1 VTRCFEQGAFVRQ
14 FTMERRI
21 LLALALSFLL
31 ITFTRPLWESQRPPQ
46 PQPDEMDSSG
56 PKQLVQQ
63 APKEKQSQPQ
73 TVAQPADAPLAEE
86 RKQAAAEQ
94 WIDVETDLYRLKMS
108 NREAVVRSWV
118 LKKYKD
124 GHGKPLEF
132 VDEQKS
138 GQFGYPLSIR
148 IDKEE
153 DLTKTLRS
161 ALYTTDAPVQLSVTG
176 QATQQVTF
184 EYANSN
190 LRVSKKLTFT
200 NGSYVLGVDSV
211 VRLNAKPAGH
221 YLSWSSGFGDAS
233 VDPRLAVHRAIY
245 RTQGKIT
252 RLKDEDVGEEQELSG
267 SFDFAGL
274 EDLYFAALLLPR
286 PGEAIRRIQLS
297 QNEHDASAG
306 KKEKLLRA
314 AVFIDSQDSSGV
326 RVFVGPKDREVLK
339 KTAANL
345 VEVIDYGWFGVVCE
359 PLFLAL
365 KWIHSYVK
373 NYGVAIVVLTL
384 LINLALF
391 PLKYKSIVSAQKMQK
406 LQPQM
411 KAIQEKFKRLK
422 PTDPKRQQ
430 MNAEVMALYKEHGVN
445 PLGGCL
451 PLLLQMPFFIAFYNV
466 LSVAI
471 ELRHAPFILWIKD
484 LSAADQT
491 YILPILMTVTMVVMQ
506 KMTPTP
512 TADPV
517 QAKIMMAMPV
527 FFGFMLAF
535 TSSGLVLYWLT
546 SNVAGIL
553 QQYFMNK
560 YGPRPAAEVHVKR
573 SKKK

>member
-1 VTRCFEQGAFVRQ
+1 
-14 FTMERRI
+14 MERRI

-31 ITFTRPLWESQRPPQ
+31 ITLTRPFWEPQRPPQ
-46 PQPDEMDSSG
+46 PPPPDGKETA
-56 PKQLVQQ
+56 KELVQQ
-63 APKEKQSQPQ
+63 LPKEEPAAPQS
-73 TVAQPADAPLAEE
+73 AAPTPVVLMAGES
-86 RKQAAAEQ
+86 KQAEAER
-94 WIDVETDLYRLKMS
+94 WIEVETDLYRLKMS
-108 NREAVVRSWV
+108 NREAIVRSWV

-124 GHGKPLEF
+124 SHGKPLEF
-132 VDEQKS
+132 VDEKKA
-138 GQFGYPLSIR
+138 GLYGYPLSIR
-148 IDKEE
+148 IDREE
-153 DLTKTLRS
+153 GLTKSLRS
-161 ALYTTDAPVQLSVTG
+161 ALYATDAPMRLDVTG
-176 QATQQVTF
+176 EDSHGVTF
-184 EYANSN
+184 EYASQT
-190 LRVSKKLTFT
+190 LRVSKKVTFT
-200 NGSYVLGVDSV
+200 KGSYVVGVDSKV
-211 VRLNAKPAGH
+211 WLNSKPTSH

-252 RLKDEDVGEEQELSG
+252 RLKDADVGQEQELSG

-274 EDLYFAALLLPR
+274 EDLYFAALWLPR
-286 PGEAIRRIQLS
+286 QGEAIRRIQLS
-297 QNEHDASAG
+297 HNEHDAG
-306 KKEKLLRA
+306 GGNKEKLLRA
-314 AVFIDSQDSSGV
+314 AVLNDSQASSGV
-326 RVFVGPKDREVLK
+326 QLFVGPKDTEVLK

-359 PLFLAL
+359 PLFIAL

-373 NYGVAIVVLTL
+373 NYGVAIVALTL
-384 LINLALF
+384 LINIALF

-430 MNAEVMALYKEHGVN
+430 MNAEVMALYKEQGVN

-471 ELRHAPFILWIKD
+471 ELRHAPFMLWIKD
-484 LSAADQT
+484 LSAADHT

-517 QAKIMMAMPV
+517 QAKIMLAMPV

-560 YGPRPAAEVHVKR
+560 YGPGTTTEAPVKR

>member
-1 VTRCFEQGAFVRQ
+1 
-14 FTMERRI
+14 MERRI

-31 ITFTRPLWESQRPPQ
+31 ITLTRPLWEPQRPQQ
-46 PQPDEMDSSG
+46 PSDGKETSKVSGQQVTREQPIPAERT
-56 PKQLVQQ
+56 
-63 APKEKQSQPQ
+63 APSAVP
-73 TVAQPADAPLAEE
+73 VAGES
-86 RKQAAAEQ
+86 KQAQVEQ
-94 WIDVETDLYRLKMS
+94 SIEVETDLYRLRLS

-118 LKKYKD
+118 LKQYKD
-124 GHGKPLEF
+124 SNGRPLDF
-132 VDEQKS
+132 IDEKKS
-138 GQFGYPLSIR
+138 ALYGYPLSIR

-153 DLTKTLRS
+153 ELTK
-161 ALYTTDAPVQLSVTG
+161 ALKSVLYATDAPPQLGLRVGES
-176 QATQQVTF
+176 QHVTF
-184 EYANSN
+184 EYANQN
-190 LRVSKKLTFT
+190 LRVVKKLSFT
-200 NGSYVLGVDSV
+200 TGSYVVGVDSKV
-211 VRLNAKPAGH
+211 WLNSKPLGH
-221 YLSWSSGFGDAS
+221 YVTWSSGFGDAS

-245 RTQGKIT
+245 RAQGKIK
-252 RLKDEDVGEEQELSG
+252 RLKESDVGQEQELSE
-267 SFDFAGL
+267 SFEFAGL
-274 EDLYFAALLLPR
+274 EDLYFAALFLPSE
-286 PGEAIRRIQLS
+286 GNSIGRIQLS
-297 QNEHDASAG
+297 QNEYDGSQS

-314 AVFIDSQDSSGV
+314 GVFSDGQTNSSV
-326 RVFVGPKDREVLK
+326 RLFVGPKDREVLK
-339 KTAANL
+339 KTAGNL
-345 VEVIDYGWFGVVCE
+345 VQVIDYGWFAVVCE

-365 KWIHSYVK
+365 KAIHSYVK

-471 ELRHAPFILWIKD
+471 ELRHAPFVLWIKD
-484 LSAADQT
+484 LSAADHT
-491 YILPILMTVTMVVMQ
+491 FILPILMTVTMVVMQ

-517 QAKIMMAMPV
+517 QAKIMLAMPV

-546 SNVAGIL
+546 SNLAGIL

-560 YGPRPAAEVHVKR
+560 YGPRTAAEAPAKR
-573 SKKK
+573 SKKRQPHHI

>member
-1 VTRCFEQGAFVRQ
+1 MPVVPT
-14 FTMERRI
+14 
-21 LLALALSFLL
+21 
-31 ITFTRPLWESQRPPQ
+31 
-46 PQPDEMDSSG
+46 
-56 PKQLVQQ
+56 
-63 APKEKQSQPQ
+63 
-73 TVAQPADAPLAEE
+73 AEE
-86 RKQAAAEQ
+86 SKQASAEQ
-94 WIDVETDLYRLKMS
+94 WIEVETDLYRLKMS

-124 GHGKPLEF
+124 SHGKPLEF
-132 VDEQKS
+132 IDEKKS
-138 GQFGYPLSIR
+138 GLFGYPLSIR

-153 DLTKTLRS
+153 DLTKSLRD
-161 ALYTTDAPVQLSVTG
+161 ALYATDAPTRLELTSGNTH
-176 QATQQVTF
+176 QVTF
-184 EYANSN
+184 EYANQN
-190 LRVSKKLTFT
+190 LRVSKQVRFT
-200 NGSYVLGVDSV
+200 NGSYVVGVDSKV
-211 VRLNAKPAGH
+211 WLNSKPTDH
-221 YLSWSSGFGDAS
+221 YIGWSSGFGDAS
-233 VDPRLAVHRAIY
+233 VDPNLAVHRAIY
-245 RTQGKIT
+245 QTTEGKIT
-252 RLKDEDVGEEQELSG
+252 RLKDSDVGQEQELSG
-267 SFDFAGL
+267 SFDFVGL
-274 EDLYFAALLLPR
+274 EDLYFASLFLPEQ
-286 PGEAIRRIQLS
+286 GKAIRRIQLS
-297 QNEHDASAG
+297 HNEHDVGEG

-314 AVFIDSQDSSGV
+314 AGFSDSQENKEV
-326 RVFVGPKDREVLK
+326 RLFVGPKDTEVLRRTGAK
-339 KTAANL
+339 LTG
-345 VEVIDYGWFGVVCE
+345 VIDYGWFGVVCE

-365 KWIHSYVK
+365 KWIHSYVR

-471 ELRHAPFILWIKD
+471 ELRHAPFFLWIKD
-484 LSAADQT
+484 LSAADHT
-491 YILPILMTVTMVVMQ
+491 YILPILMTVTMVIMQ

-517 QAKIMMAMPV
+517 QAKIMLAMPV

-546 SNVAGIL
+546 SNTAGIL

-560 YGPRPAAEVHVKR
+560 YGPKPATESPVKR
-573 SKKK
+573 NKKK

>member
-1 VTRCFEQGAFVRQ
+1 
-14 FTMERRI
+14 MERRI

-31 ITFTRPLWESQRPPQ
+31 ITLTRTLWEPQKPSPQ
-46 PQPDEMDSSG
+46 PSPESQAKQVSATPQPTPLPE
-56 PKQLVQQ
+56 
-63 APKEKQSQPQ
+63 
-73 TVAQPADAPLAEE
+73 TAQPESVAPES
-86 RKQAAAEQ
+86 RKQAEAEQ
-94 WIDVETDLYRLKMS
+94 WVEVETDLYRLRIS
-108 NREAVVRSWV
+108 NREAIARSWV
-118 LKKYKD
+118 LKKYRD
-124 GHGKPLEF
+124 SHGKPLEF
-132 VDEQKS
+132 VDEKKS
-138 GQFGYPLSIR
+138 ALYGYPLGIV
-148 IDKEE
+148 IDKDE
-153 DLTKTLRS
+153 DLTKSLRE
-161 ALYTTDAPVQLSVTG
+161 ALYITSGPPRLEVTG
-176 QATQQVTF
+176 ESRVVF
-184 EYANSN
+184 EYANQN
-190 LRVSKKLTFT
+190 LRVLKQIVFT
-200 NGSYVLGVDSV
+200 KGSYVVGVDSKV
-211 VRLNAKPAGH
+211 WLNAKPAGH
-221 YLSWSSGFGDAS
+221 FVCWSSGFGDAS
-233 VDPRLAVHRAIY
+233 VDPRLAVHRGIY
-245 RTQGKIT
+245 QSHGKIT
-252 RLKDEDVGEEQELSG
+252 RLNDSDVGQQQELSG
-267 SFDFAGL
+267 AFDFAGL
-274 EDLYFAALLLPR
+274 EDLYFAALFLPPSGGTI
-286 PGEAIRRIQLS
+286 PGIQLS
-297 QNEHDASAG
+297 INEHGD

-314 AVFIDSQDSSGV
+314 AVLSTPQASSGV

-339 KTAANL
+339 NTGANL
-345 VEVIDYGWFGVVCE
+345 VEVIDYGWFRVVCE

-365 KWIHSYVK
+365 KWIHSYVR
-373 NYGVAIVVLTL
+373 NYGVAIIVLTL
-384 LINLALF
+384 LINIALF

-517 QAKIMMAMPV
+517 QAKIMLAMPV

-553 QQYFMNK
+553 QQFLMNK
-560 YGPRPAAEVHVKR
+560 YGPRAAVESPVKR
-573 SKKK
+573 TKRK

>member
-1 VTRCFEQGAFVRQ
+1 
-14 FTMERRI
+14 MERRI

-31 ITFTRPLWESQRPPQ
+31 ITLTRPLWEPQRPPQ
-46 PQPDEMDSSG
+46 PPPEEKG
-56 PKQLVQQ
+56 TPKGLVQQ
-63 APKEKQSQPQ
+63 ASKQEPSAPQ
-73 TVAQPADAPLAEE
+73 SSTPTAVVPAVGES
-86 RKQAAAEQ
+86 KQAAVEQ
-94 WIDVETDLYRLKMS
+94 WIEVETDLYRLKMS

-124 GHGKPLEF
+124 SHGKPLEF
-132 VDEQKS
+132 IDEKKS
-138 GQFGYPLSIR
+138 GIFGYPLSVR
-148 IDKEE
+148 IDRED
-153 DLTKTLRS
+153 DLTKSLRG
-161 ALYTTDAPVQLSVTG
+161 ALFATDAPARLDLTS
-176 QATQQVTF
+176 ANTQQVTF
-184 EYANSN
+184 EYANQN
-190 LRVSKKLTFT
+190 LRVSKQVRFT
-200 NGSYVLGVDSV
+200 KGSYVVGVDSKV
-211 VRLNAKPAGH
+211 WLNSKPVGH
-221 YLSWSSGFGDAS
+221 YISWSSGFGDAS
-233 VDPRLAVHRAIY
+233 VDPKLAVHRALY
-245 RTQGKIT
+245 RTSLGKIT
-252 RLKDEDVGEEQELSG
+252 RLKDADVGQEQELSG
-267 SFDFAGL
+267 SFDFVGL
-274 EDLYFAALLLPR
+274 EDLYFAALFLPEQ
-286 PGEAIRRIQLS
+286 GKAIGRIQLS
-297 QNEHDASAG
+297 HNEHDAAEG

-314 AVFIDSQDSSGV
+314 AGFNDSQESTAV
-326 RVFVGPKDREVLK
+326 RLFVGPKDTEVLK
-339 KTAANL
+339 KTASNL
-345 VEVIDYGWFGVVCE
+345 VGVIDYGWFGVVCE

-365 KWIHSYVK
+365 KWIHSYVR
-373 NYGVAIVVLTL
+373 NYGVAIVALTL

-406 LQPQM
+406 VQPQM

-484 LSAADQT
+484 LSAADHT

-517 QAKIMMAMPV
+517 QAKIMLAMPV

-546 SNVAGIL
+546 SNVAGIG
-553 QQYFMNK
+553 QQYFMSK
-560 YGPRPAAEVHVKR
+560 YGPGTTAEAPVKR

>member
-1 VTRCFEQGAFVRQ
+1 
-14 FTMERRI
+14 MERRI

-31 ITFTRPLWESQRPPQ
+31 ITLTRPLWEPQRPPEEKGT
-46 PQPDEMDSSG
+46 P
-56 PKQLVQQ
+56 PKELVQQ
-63 APKEKQSQPQ
+63 ASKEEPSSPQSSPP
-73 TVAQPADAPLAEE
+73 TAVVPVVGES
-86 RKQAAAEQ
+86 KQAAAEQ
-94 WIDVETDLYRLKMS
+94 WIEVETDLYRLKMS

-124 GHGKPLEF
+124 SHGKPLEF
-132 VDEQKS
+132 IDEKKS
-138 GQFGYPLSIR
+138 EIFGYPLGIR
-148 IDKEE
+148 IDRE
-153 DLTKTLRS
+153 DALTKSLRG
-161 ALYTTDAPVQLSVTG
+161 ALFATDAPARLDLGSSN
-176 QATQQVTF
+176 TQQVTF
-184 EYANSN
+184 EYANQN
-190 LRVSKKLTFT
+190 LRVSKRVRFT
-200 NGSYVLGVDSV
+200 KGSYVVDVDSKV
-211 VRLNAKPAGH
+211 WLNSKPVGH
-221 YLSWSSGFGDAS
+221 YISWSSGFGDAS
-233 VDPRLAVHRAIY
+233 VDTKLAVHRALY
-245 RTQGKIT
+245 RTSQGKIK
-252 RLKDEDVGEEQELSG
+252 RLKDADVGQEQELSG
-267 SFDFAGL
+267 SFDFVGL
-274 EDLYFAALLLPR
+274 EDLYFAALFLPEQ
-286 PGEAIRRIQLS
+286 GKAIGRIQLS
-297 QNEHDASAG
+297 HNEHDAAAG

-314 AVFIDSQDSSGV
+314 AGFSDSQENTEM
-326 RVFVGPKDREVLK
+326 RLFVGPKDTEILK
-339 KTAANL
+339 KTASNL
-345 VEVIDYGWFGVVCE
+345 VGVIDYGWFGVVCE

-365 KWIHSYVK
+365 KWIHSYVR
-373 NYGVAIVVLTL
+373 NYGVAIVALTL

-406 LQPQM
+406 VQPQM

-471 ELRHAPFILWIKD
+471 ELRHAPFVLWIKD
-484 LSAADQT
+484 LSAADHT

-517 QAKIMMAMPV
+517 QAKIMLAMPV

-560 YGPRPAAEVHVKR
+560 YGPGTATEAPVKR
-573 SKKK
+573 SKRK

>member
-1 VTRCFEQGAFVRQ
+1 
-14 FTMERRI
+14 MERRI

-31 ITFTRPLWESQRPPQ
+31 ITLTRPLWESQRPPQ
-46 PQPDEMDSSG
+46 PPPDEKG
-56 PKQLVQQ
+56 TPPKELVQQ
-63 APKEKQSQPQ
+63 ASKEGPSSPQSSTP
-73 TVAQPADAPLAEE
+73 TAVVPVVGES
-86 RKQAAAEQ
+86 KQAAAEQ
-94 WIDVETDLYRLKMS
+94 WIEVETDLYRLKMS

-124 GHGKPLEF
+124 SHGKPLEF
-132 VDEQKS
+132 IDEKKS
-138 GQFGYPLSIR
+138 EIFGYPLGIR
-148 IDKEE
+148 IDRE
-153 DLTKTLRS
+153 DALTKSLRG
-161 ALYTTDAPVQLSVTG
+161 ALFATDAPARLDLGSSN
-176 QATQQVTF
+176 TQQVTF
-184 EYANSN
+184 EYANQN
-190 LRVSKKLTFT
+190 LRVSKRVRFT
-200 NGSYVLGVDSV
+200 KGSYVVDVDSKV
-211 VRLNAKPAGH
+211 WLNSKPVGH
-221 YLSWSSGFGDAS
+221 YISWSSGFGDAS
-233 VDPRLAVHRAIY
+233 VDTKLAVHRALY
-245 RTQGKIT
+245 RTSQGKIT
-252 RLKDEDVGEEQELSG
+252 RLKDADVGQEQELSG
-267 SFDFAGL
+267 SFDFVGL
-274 EDLYFAALLLPR
+274 EDLYFAALFLPEQ
-286 PGEAIRRIQLS
+286 GKSIGRIQLS
-297 QNEHDASAG
+297 HNEHDAAEG

-314 AVFIDSQDSSGV
+314 AGFNDSQESTEV
-326 RVFVGPKDREVLK
+326 RLFVGPKDTEVLK
-339 KTAANL
+339 KTASNL
-345 VEVIDYGWFGVVCE
+345 VGVIDYGWFGVVCE

-365 KWIHSYVK
+365 KWIHSYVR
-373 NYGVAIVVLTL
+373 NYGVAIVALTL

-406 LQPQM
+406 VQPQM

-471 ELRHAPFILWIKD
+471 ELRHAPFVLWIKD
-484 LSAADQT
+484 LSAADHT

-517 QAKIMMAMPV
+517 QAKIMLAMPV

-553 QQYFMNK
+553 QQYFMSK
-560 YGPRPAAEVHVKR
+560 YGPGTTTEAPVKR

>member
-1 VTRCFEQGAFVRQ
+1 
-14 FTMERRI
+14 MERRI
-21 LLALALSFLL
+21 MLALALSFLL
-31 ITFTRPLWESQRPPQ
+31 IMLTRPFWESQGPPPTRPEPSREQ
-46 PQPDEMDSSG
+46 
-56 PKQLVQQ
+56 VQQ
-63 APKEKQSQPQ
+63 PS
-73 TVAQPADAPLAEE
+73 
-86 RKQAAAEQ
+86 KQAAPQNAATPAVPALAESKQ
-94 WIDVETDLYRLKMS
+94 GDAERWIEVETDLYRLKMS
-108 NREAVVRSWV
+108 NREGVVRSWV
-118 LKKYKD
+118 LKRYTD
-124 GHGKPLEF
+124 SHGKPLDL
-132 VDEQKS
+132 VDEKKS
-138 GQFGYPLSIR
+138 GLYGYPLSIR

-153 DLTKTLRS
+153 DLTASLRKV
-161 ALYTTDAPVQLSVTG
+161 LYATAAPVRLEVTG
-176 QATQQVTF
+176 GTSQQITF
-184 EYANSN
+184 EYAHQN
-190 LRVSKKLTFT
+190 LRVLKTITFT
-200 NGSYVLGVDSV
+200 NGVYVVGVDSKV
-211 VRLNAKPAGH
+211 WLNSKPAGH
-221 YLSWSSGFGDAS
+221 YLSWSSGFGDAT
-233 VDPRLAVHRAIY
+233 VDPKLAVHRAIY

-252 RLKDEDVGEEQELSG
+252 RLKDSDIGEEQELSG

-274 EDLYFAALLLPR
+274 EDLYFAALLFPGS
-286 PGEAIRRIQLS
+286 GEAIRRIQLS
-297 QNEHDASAG
+297 QNEHDAG
-306 KKEKLLRA
+306 GGNKEHLVRVA
-314 AVFIDSQDSSGV
+314 ALSDSQANSSI
-326 RVFVGPKDREVLK
+326 RLFVGPKDMEILK
-339 KTAANL
+339 KTATHL

-373 NYGVAIVVLTL
+373 NYGAAIVALTL

-430 MNAEVMALYKEHGVN
+430 MNSEVMALYKEHGVN

-517 QAKIMMAMPV
+517 QAKIMLAMPV

-553 QQYFMNK
+553 QQYLMNK
-560 YGPRPAAEVHVKR
+560 FGPGVLAEAPAKR

>member
-1 VTRCFEQGAFVRQ
+1 
-14 FTMERRI
+14 MERRI

-31 ITFTRPLWESQRPPQ
+31 ITLTRSLWEPQRPPQ
-46 PQPDEMDSSG
+46 PPDGKETS
-56 PKQLVQQ
+56 KEIVQQ
-63 APKEKQSQPQ
+63 PSKQEPRTPQ
-73 TVAQPADAPLAEE
+73 TNAPTAVVPMSGES
-86 RKQAAAEQ
+86 KQAEAER
-94 WIDVETDLYRLKMS
+94 WIEVETDLYRLKMS

-124 GHGKPLEF
+124 SHGKPLDF
-132 VDEQKS
+132 VDEEKS
-138 GQFGYPLSIR
+138 GLYGYPLSIR

-153 DLTKTLRS
+153 DLTKALRG
-161 ALYTTDAPVQLSVTG
+161 ALYATDAPARLDVTG
-176 QATQQVTF
+176 EGSQQVTF
-184 EYANSN
+184 EYASQN
-190 LRVSKKLTFT
+190 LRVSKKITFT
-200 NGSYVLGVDSV
+200 KGSYVVGVDSKV
-211 VRLNAKPAGH
+211 WLNSKPTGH

-233 VDPRLAVHRAIY
+233 VDPRMAVHRAIY
-245 RTQGKIT
+245 RTQGKIK
-252 RLKDEDVGEEQELSG
+252 RLKDADVGPEQELSG

-274 EDLYFAALLLPR
+274 EDLYFAALLLPGQ
-286 PGEAIRRIQLS
+286 GEAIQRIQLS
-297 QNEHDASAG
+297 HNEHDAGGS

-314 AVFIDSQDSSGV
+314 AVLNDSQQSTGV
-326 RVFVGPKDREVLK
+326 RLFVGPKDTEVLK
-339 KTAANL
+339 KIAANL

-373 NYGVAIVVLTL
+373 NYGVAIVALTL
-384 LINLALF
+384 LINVALF

-471 ELRHAPFILWIKD
+471 ELRHAPFILWIQD
-484 LSAADQT
+484 LSAADHT

-517 QAKIMMAMPV
+517 QAKIMLAMPV

-546 SNVAGIL
+546 SNTAGIL

-560 YGPRPAAEVHVKR
+560 YGPRAATEGPLKR

>member
-1 VTRCFEQGAFVRQ
+1 
-14 FTMERRI
+14 MERRI

-31 ITFTRPLWESQRPPQ
+31 ITLTRPWWEPKTPPQ
-46 PQPDEMDSSG
+46 PQPDG
-56 PKQLVQQ
+56 KAVPKDLIQQPAKQPEAGTSQIPRQ
-63 APKEKQSQPQ
+63 AP
-73 TVAQPADAPLAEE
+73 VAPITET
-86 RKQAAAEQ
+86 KQATAER

-124 GHGKPLEF
+124 SHGNPLEF
-132 VDEQKS
+132 IEEKKS
-138 GQFGYPLSIR
+138 GLFGYPLSIR
-148 IDKEE
+148 IDRED
-153 DLTKTLRS
+153 DLTKSLRD
-161 ALYTTDAPVQLSVTG
+161 ALYATDAPGRLDLVKG
-176 QATQQVTF
+176 GKGQVTF
-184 EYANSN
+184 EYATQN
-190 LRVSKKLTFT
+190 LRVSKQFTFA
-200 NGSYVLGVDSV
+200 NGSYVIGVDSKV
-211 VRLNAKPAGH
+211 WLNSKPAGH
-221 YLSWSSGFGDAS
+221 SISWSSGFGDAT
-233 VDPRLAVHRAIY
+233 VDPNLAVHRAIY

-252 RLKDEDVGEEQELSG
+252 RLKDADVGQEQELSG
-267 SFDFAGL
+267 AFDFAGL
-274 EDLYFAALLLPR
+274 EDMYFAALFLPEQ
-286 PGEAIRRIQLS
+286 GKSIRRIQLS
-297 QNEHDASAG
+297 RNEHDTPSG

-314 AVFIDSQDSSGV
+314 AGFSDSQETASL
-326 RVFVGPKDREVLK
+326 RLFVGPKDTEVLR

-345 VEVIDYGWFGVVCE
+345 VEVIDYGWFAVVCE

-365 KWIHSYVK
+365 KWIHSYVR
-373 NYGVAIVVLTL
+373 NYGVAIVLLTL

-430 MNAEVMALYKEHGVN
+430 MDTEVMALYKEHGVN

-484 LSAADQT
+484 LSAADHT
-491 YILPILMTVTMVVMQ
+491 YILPILMTVTMVIMQ

-517 QAKIMMAMPV
+517 QAKIMLAMPV

-560 YGPRPAAEVHVKR
+560 YGPGTAQAPAKR
-573 SKKK
+573 KKK

>member
-1 VTRCFEQGAFVRQ
+1 
-14 FTMERRI
+14 MERRI

-31 ITFTRPLWESQRPPQ
+31 ITLTRPLWEPKSPPQ
-46 PQPDEMDSSG
+46 PPPEEKG
-56 PKQLVQQ
+56 APKELVQQ
-63 APKEKQSQPQ
+63 ASKQEPSPPQ
-73 TVAQPADAPLAEE
+73 SSTPAAVVPIVGES
-86 RKQAAAEQ
+86 KQAAAEQ
-94 WIDVETDLYRLKMS
+94 SIEVETDLYRLKMS

-124 GHGKPLEF
+124 SHGRPLEF
-132 VDEQKS
+132 IDEKKS
-138 GQFGYPLSIR
+138 EMFGYPLSIR
-148 IDKEE
+148 IDRE
-153 DLTKTLRS
+153 DALTKSLRT
-161 ALYTTDAPVQLSVTG
+161 ALFATDAPVRLDLTS
-176 QATQQVTF
+176 ANTQQVTF
-184 EYANSN
+184 EYANQN
-190 LRVSKKLTFT
+190 LRISKQVRFT
-200 NGSYVLGVDSV
+200 QGSYVVGVDSKV
-211 VRLNAKPAGH
+211 WLNSKPAGH
-221 YLSWSSGFGDAS
+221 YVSWSSGFGDAS
-233 VDPRLAVHRAIY
+233 VDPNLAVHRALY
-245 RTQGKIT
+245 QTSLGKIT
-252 RLKDEDVGEEQELSG
+252 RLKDADVGEEQELSG
-267 SFDFAGL
+267 SFDFVGL
-274 EDLYFAALLLPR
+274 EDLYFAALFLPEQ
-286 PGEAIRRIQLS
+286 GKAIGRIQLS
-297 QNEHDASAG
+297 HNEHDTAEG
-306 KKEKLLRA
+306 KKGKLLRA
-314 AVFIDSQDSSGV
+314 AGFSDSQESTAL
-326 RVFVGPKDREVLK
+326 RLFVGPKDTEVLR
-339 KTAANL
+339 KTAGNL
-345 VEVIDYGWFGVVCE
+345 VGVIDYGWFGVVCE

-365 KWIHSYVK
+365 KWIHSYVR
-373 NYGVAIVVLTL
+373 NYGVAIVALTL

-406 LQPQM
+406 VQPQM
-411 KAIQEKFKRLK
+411 KAIQEKFKKLK

-484 LSAADQT
+484 LSAADHT

-517 QAKIMMAMPV
+517 QAKIMLAMPV

-560 YGPRPAAEVHVKR
+560 YGPGAATEAPVKR

>member
-1 VTRCFEQGAFVRQ
+1 
-14 FTMERRI
+14 MERRI

-31 ITFTRPLWESQRPPQ
+31 ITLTRPFWEPQRPPQ
-46 PQPDEMDSSG
+46 PPPDGKETSKEIVQQP
-56 PKQLVQQ
+56 PKQEPGTPQST
-63 APKEKQSQPQ
+63 APTAVEPMAGES
-73 TVAQPADAPLAEE
+73 
-86 RKQAAAEQ
+86 KQAKAER

-108 NREAVVRSWV
+108 NREAAVRSWV

-124 GHGKPLEF
+124 SHGKPLEF
-132 VDEQKS
+132 VDEKIS
-138 GQFGYPLSIR
+138 GLYGYPLSIR

-153 DLTKTLRS
+153 DLTKSLRS
-161 ALYTTDAPVQLSVTG
+161 ALYATDAPIRLDLTG
-176 QATQQVTF
+176 KDSQQVTF
-184 EYANSN
+184 EYANQN
-190 LRVSKKLTFT
+190 LRVSKKITFT
-200 NGSYVLGVDSV
+200 KGSYVVGVDSKV
-211 VRLNAKPAGH
+211 WLNSKPAGH

-252 RLKDEDVGEEQELSG
+252 RLKDGDVGQEQELSG

-286 PGEAIRRIQLS
+286 QGEAIRRIQLS
-297 QNEHDASAG
+297 HNEHDAGGG

-314 AVFIDSQDSSGV
+314 AVLNDSQESSGV
-326 RVFVGPKDREVLK
+326 RLFVGPKDTEVLK
-339 KTAANL
+339 KIAANL

-373 NYGVAIVVLTL
+373 NYGVAIVALTL
-384 LINLALF
+384 LINVALF

-406 LQPQM
+406 VQPQM

-484 LSAADQT
+484 LSAADHT

-517 QAKIMMAMPV
+517 QAKIMLAMPV

-553 QQYFMNK
+553 QQYLMNK
-560 YGPRPAAEVHVKR
+560 YGPGTTTEAPVKR

>member
-1 VTRCFEQGAFVRQ
+1 
-14 FTMERRI
+14 MERRI

-31 ITFTRPLWESQRPPQ
+31 ITLTRPLWESQRPSQ
-46 PQPDEMDSSG
+46 PPSGGKEASKEINQEQPKEA
-56 PKQLVQQ
+56 PI
-63 APKEKQSQPQ
+63 APKKIAPVEAPAVESKQ
-73 TVAQPADAPLAEE
+73 ADAE
-86 RKQAAAEQ
+86 R
-94 WIDVETDLYRLKMS
+94 WIEIETDLFRVKLS
-108 NREAVVRSWV
+108 NREAVVHSWV
-118 LKKYKD
+118 LKKYSD
-124 GHGKPLEF
+124 SHGKPLEF
-132 VDEQKS
+132 VDEKKS
-138 GQFGYPLSIR
+138 VRYGYPLSIR

-153 DLTKTLRS
+153 ELMKSLRTALYAVEAPSRMDLTLAS
-161 ALYTTDAPVQLSVTG
+161 SLVQHVL
-176 QATQQVTF
+176 F
-184 EYANSN
+184 EYADQN

-200 NGSYVLGVDSV
+200 NGSYVVGVDSKAWV
-211 VRLNAKPAGH
+211 NGRPAGH
-221 YLSWSSGFGDAS
+221 YLDWSSGFGDAT
-233 VDPRLAVHRAIY
+233 VDPRMAVHRAIY
-245 RTQGKIT
+245 RTGGKIT
-252 RLKDEDVGEEQELSG
+252 RLMDSDVGQEQEHSG

-274 EDLYFAALLLPR
+274 EDLYFAALFLPSQ
-286 PGEAIRRIQLS
+286 GEVIRRIQLS
-297 QNEHDASAG
+297 QNEHDAGEG

-314 AVFIDSQDSSGV
+314 AVFNNSLESQGTLL
-326 RVFVGPKDREVLK
+326 FVGPKDTEVLK
-339 KTAANL
+339 KTGPHLA
-345 VEVIDYGWFGVVCE
+345 EVIDYGWFGVVCE

-365 KWIHSYVK
+365 KWIHSYVR

-384 LINLALF
+384 LINVALF

-451 PLLLQMPFFIAFYNV
+451 PLLLQMPFFIAFYNL
-466 LSVAI
+466 LSVSI

-484 LSAADQT
+484 LSAADHT
-491 YILPILMTVTMVVMQ
+491 YILPILMTVTMVIMQ

-517 QAKIMMAMPV
+517 QAKIMLAMPV

-560 YGPRPAAEVHVKR
+560 YGPGTAAEAPVKR
-573 SKKK
+573 GKKK

>member
-1 VTRCFEQGAFVRQ
+1 
-14 FTMERRI
+14 MERRI

-31 ITFTRPLWESQRPPQ
+31 ITLTRPLWEPQSPPQ
-46 PQPDEMDSSG
+46 PPPEEKG
-56 PKQLVQQ
+56 APKELVQQ
-63 APKEKQSQPQ
+63 ASKQEPSPLQSS
-73 TVAQPADAPLAEE
+73 TPAAVVPIVGES
-86 RKQAAAEQ
+86 KQAAAEQ
-94 WIDVETDLYRLKMS
+94 SIEVETDLYRLKMS

-124 GHGKPLEF
+124 SHGRPLEF
-132 VDEQKS
+132 IDEKKS
-138 GQFGYPLSIR
+138 EMFGYPLSIR
-148 IDKEE
+148 IDRE
-153 DLTKTLRS
+153 DALTKSLRT
-161 ALYTTDAPVQLSVTG
+161 ALFATDAPARLDLTS
-176 QATQQVTF
+176 ANTQQVTF
-184 EYANSN
+184 EYANQN
-190 LRVSKKLTFT
+190 LRISKQVRFT
-200 NGSYVLGVDSV
+200 QGSYVVGVDSKV
-211 VRLNAKPAGH
+211 WLNSKPAGH
-221 YLSWSSGFGDAS
+221 YVSWSSGFGDAS
-233 VDPRLAVHRAIY
+233 VDPNLAVHRALY
-245 RTQGKIT
+245 QTSLGKIT
-252 RLKDEDVGEEQELSG
+252 RLKDADVGQEQELSG
-267 SFDFAGL
+267 SFDFVGL
-274 EDLYFAALLLPR
+274 EDLYFAALFLPEQ
-286 PGEAIRRIQLS
+286 GKAIGRIQLS
-297 QNEHDASAG
+297 HNEHDTAEG
-306 KKEKLLRA
+306 KKGKLLRA
-314 AVFIDSQDSSGV
+314 AGFSDSQESTAL
-326 RVFVGPKDREVLK
+326 RLFVGPKDTEVLR
-339 KTAANL
+339 KTAGNL
-345 VEVIDYGWFGVVCE
+345 VGVIDYGWFGVVCE

-365 KWIHSYVK
+365 KWIHSYVR
-373 NYGVAIVVLTL
+373 NYGVAIVALTL

-406 LQPQM
+406 VQPQM
-411 KAIQEKFKRLK
+411 KAIQEKFKKLK

-484 LSAADQT
+484 LSAADHT

-517 QAKIMMAMPV
+517 QAKIMLAMPV

-560 YGPRPAAEVHVKR
+560 YGPGAATEAPVKR
-573 SKKK
+573 NKKK

>member
-1 VTRCFEQGAFVRQ
+1 
-14 FTMERRI
+14 MERRI

-31 ITFTRPLWESQRPPQ
+31 ITLTRSLWEPQRPLQPPEGKETSKEITQQPLKGEPRPPQ
-46 PQPDEMDSSG
+46 SPSAA
-56 PKQLVQQ
+56 V
-63 APKEKQSQPQ
+63 
-73 TVAQPADAPLAEE
+73 VAALGDE
-86 RKQAAAEQ
+86 RKQAEAER
-94 WIDVETDLYRLKMS
+94 WIEVETDLYRLKMS
-108 NREAVVRSWV
+108 NREAVARSWV

-124 GHGKPLEF
+124 SHGKPLEF
-132 VDEQKS
+132 VDETKA
-138 GQFGYPLSIR
+138 GQYGYPLSIR
-148 IDKEE
+148 VDKEE
-153 DLTKTLRS
+153 EITRSLRNV
-161 ALYTTDAPVQLSVTG
+161 LYTTDAPVKLDLTG
-176 QATQQVTF
+176 EGSQQVAF
-184 EYANSN
+184 EFANQN
-190 LRVSKKLTFT
+190 LRILKKITFT
-200 NGSYVLGVDSV
+200 KGSYVVGIDSKV
-211 VRLNAKPAGH
+211 WLNSKPAGH
-221 YLSWSSGFGDAS
+221 YLSWGSGFGDAS
-233 VDPRLAVHRAIY
+233 VDARLAVHRAIY
-245 RTQGKIT
+245 RTQGKIQ
-252 RLKDEDVGEEQELSG
+252 RLKEADVAQEQELSG

-274 EDLYFAALLLPR
+274 EDLYFAALFLPGQ
-286 PGEAIRRIQLS
+286 GEAIRRIQLS
-297 QNEHDASAG
+297 HNEHDAGGG

-314 AVFIDSQDSSGV
+314 AVLNDSHESSGV
-326 RVFVGPKDREVLK
+326 RLFVGPKDREVLK
-339 KTAANL
+339 ETAANL

-365 KWIHSYVK
+365 KWIHSYVR
-373 NYGVAIVVLTL
+373 NYGVAIVALTL

-406 LQPQM
+406 VQPQM

-471 ELRHAPFILWIKD
+471 ELRHAPFFLWIKD
-484 LSAADQT
+484 LSAADHT

-517 QAKIMMAMPV
+517 QAKIMLAMPV

-546 SNVAGIL
+546 SNTAGIL

-560 YGPRPAAEVHVKR
+560 YGPRVVTESPVKR

>member
-1 VTRCFEQGAFVRQ
+1 
-14 FTMERRI
+14 MERRI

-31 ITFTRPLWESQRPPQ
+31 ITLTRPLWESQRPPQ
-46 PQPDEMDSSG
+46 PTPDAI
-56 PKQLVQQ
+56 PKEPVQQ
-63 APKEKQSQPQ
+63 TSKQEPSTSKSSAP
-73 TVAQPADAPLAEE
+73 TMTATPLAGEN
-86 RKQAAAEQ
+86 KQAEAER
-94 WIDVETDLYRLKMS
+94 WIEVETDLYRLKLS
-108 NREAVVRSWV
+108 NREAVARSWV

-124 GHGKPLEF
+124 SHGKPLEF
-132 VDEQKS
+132 IDEKKS
-138 GQFGYPLSIR
+138 GLFGYPLSIR

-153 DLTKTLRS
+153 DLTKSLKD
-161 ALYTTDAPVQLSVTG
+161 ALYATDAPVRLDLTG
-176 QATQQVTF
+176 GNTQQVVF
-184 EYANSN
+184 EYANQN
-190 LRVSKKLTFT
+190 VRVSKQILFT
-200 NGSYVLGVDSV
+200 NGSYVVGVDSKV
-211 VRLNAKPAGH
+211 WLNSKPTGH
-221 YLSWSSGFGDAS
+221 YISWSSGFGDAS
-233 VDPRLAVHRAIY
+233 VDPNLAVHRAIY
-245 RTQGKIT
+245 QTAEGKIT
-252 RLKDEDVGEEQELSG
+252 RLKDADVGQEQELSG
-267 SFDFAGL
+267 SFDFVGL
-274 EDLYFAALLLPR
+274 EDLYFAALFLPEQGK
-286 PGEAIRRIQLS
+286 PIRRIQLS
-297 QNEHDASAG
+297 HNEHDAAEG

-314 AVFIDSQDSSGV
+314 AGFSDSQESKEI
-326 RVFVGPKDREVLK
+326 RLFVGPKDTEVLK
-339 KTAANL
+339 RTGANL
-345 VEVIDYGWFGVVCE
+345 TGVIDYGWFGVVCE

-373 NYGVAIVVLTL
+373 NYGVAIVALTL
-384 LINLALF
+384 LINIALF

-406 LQPQM
+406 VQPQM
-411 KAIQEKFKRLK
+411 KAIQEKFKKLK

-484 LSAADQT
+484 LSAADHT

-517 QAKIMMAMPV
+517 QAKIMLAMPV

-560 YGPRPAAEVHVKR
+560 YGPGTAAEAPVKKNKR
-573 SKKK
+573 K

>member
-1 VTRCFEQGAFVRQ
+1 
-14 FTMERRI
+14 MERRI

-31 ITFTRPLWESQRPPQ
+31 ITLTRPLWESQKPAPPPPQ
-46 PQPDEMDSSG
+46 AE
-56 PKQLVQQ
+56 Q
-63 APKEKQSQPQ
+63 APK
-73 TVAQPADAPLAEE
+73 TLAQPKQDASEPRVSTSVPVVPAAEAS
-86 RKQAAAEQ
+86 KQASAEQ
-94 WIDVETDLYRLKMS
+94 WIEVETDLYRLKVS

-124 GHGKPLEF
+124 SHGKPLEF
-132 VDEQKS
+132 IDEKKS
-138 GQFGYPLSIR
+138 GLFGYPLSIR

-153 DLTKTLRS
+153 DLTKSLRG
-161 ALYTTDAPVQLSVTG
+161 ALYATDAPTRLELTG
-176 QATQQVTF
+176 GNTHQVTF
-184 EYANSN
+184 EYANQN
-190 LRVSKKLTFT
+190 LRVSKQVRFT
-200 NGSYVLGVDSV
+200 NGSYVVGVDSKV
-211 VRLNAKPAGH
+211 WLNSKPTDH
-221 YLSWSSGFGDAS
+221 YISWSSGFGDAS
-233 VDPRLAVHRAIY
+233 VDPNLAVHRAIY
-245 RTQGKIT
+245 QTAEGKIT
-252 RLKDEDVGEEQELSG
+252 RLKDSDVGQEQELSG
-267 SFDFAGL
+267 SFDFVGL
-274 EDLYFAALLLPR
+274 EDLYFASLFLPEQ
-286 PGEAIRRIQLS
+286 GKAIRRIQLS
-297 QNEHDASAG
+297 HNEHDVAEG
-306 KKEKLLRA
+306 KKEILLRA
-314 AVFIDSQDSSGV
+314 AGFSDSQENREV
-326 RVFVGPKDREVLK
+326 RLFVGPKDTEVLRRTGAK
-339 KTAANL
+339 LTG
-345 VEVIDYGWFGVVCE
+345 VIDYGWFGVVCE

-365 KWIHSYVK
+365 KWIHSYVR

-384 LINLALF
+384 LINIALF

-430 MNAEVMALYKEHGVN
+430 MNAEVMALYKENGVN

-451 PLLLQMPFFIAFYNV
+451 PLILQMPFFIAFYNV

-471 ELRHAPFILWIKD
+471 ELRHAPFFLWIKD
-484 LSAADQT
+484 LSAADHT
-491 YILPILMTVTMVVMQ
+491 YILPILMTVTMVIMQ

-517 QAKIMMAMPV
+517 QAKIMLAMPV

-546 SNVAGIL
+546 SNTAGIL

-560 YGPRPAAEVHVKR
+560 YGPKPATESPAKR

>member
-1 VTRCFEQGAFVRQ
+1 
-14 FTMERRI
+14 MERRI

-31 ITFTRPLWESQRPPQ
+31 ITLTRPLWEPQRPPQ
-46 PQPDEMDSSG
+46 PPPPEGKESSKEHVEQP
-56 PKQLVQQ
+56 PKQERGATQST
-63 APKEKQSQPQ
+63 APAAVVPMAGES
-73 TVAQPADAPLAEE
+73 
-86 RKQAAAEQ
+86 KQAEAER
-94 WIDVETDLYRLKMS
+94 WIEVETDLYRLKMS

-124 GHGKPLEF
+124 SHGKLLEF
-132 VDEQKS
+132 VDEKKS
-138 GQFGYPLSIR
+138 ELYGYPLSIR
-148 IDKEE
+148 IDKE
-153 DLTKTLRS
+153 DNVTKFLRS
-161 ALYTTDAPVQLSVTG
+161 ALYATDAPIRLDVTG
-176 QATQQVTF
+176 EHGQQVTF
-184 EYANSN
+184 EYANQD
-190 LRVSKKLTFT
+190 LRVSKKITFT
-200 NGSYVLGVDSV
+200 NGSYVVGVDSRV
-211 VRLNAKPAGH
+211 WLNSKPTGH

-252 RLKDEDVGEEQELSG
+252 RLKDADVGQEQELSG

-274 EDLYFAALLLPR
+274 EDLYFAALFLPKQ
-286 PGEAIRRIQLS
+286 GEAIRRIQLS
-297 QNEHDASAG
+297 HNEHDAG
-306 KKEKLLRA
+306 GGNKEKLLRA
-314 AVFIDSQDSSGV
+314 AVLNDSQEISRV
-326 RVFVGPKDREVLK
+326 RLFVGPKDLEVLK

-373 NYGVAIVVLTL
+373 NWGAAIVVLTL
-384 LINLALF
+384 LINVALF

-484 LSAADQT
+484 LSAADHT

-517 QAKIMMAMPV
+517 QAKIMLAMPV

-560 YGPRPAAEVHVKR
+560 YGPGTTTEATVKR

>member
-1 VTRCFEQGAFVRQ
+1 
-14 FTMERRI
+14 MERRI

-31 ITFTRPLWESQRPPQ
+31 ITLTRPLWEAQRPPQ
-46 PQPDEMDSSG
+46 QPPEGKEASKDFVQQPPRQQPDASQST
-56 PKQLVQQ
+56 
-63 APKEKQSQPQ
+63 AP
-73 TVAQPADAPLAEE
+73 TAVAPMAGES
-86 RKQAAAEQ
+86 KQAGAER
-94 WIDVETDLYRLKMS
+94 WVEVETDLYRLKLS

-124 GHGKPLEF
+124 SHGKPLEF
-132 VDEQKS
+132 VDETKS
-138 GQFGYPLSIR
+138 GQYGYPLSIR
-148 IDKEE
+148 VDKEE
-153 DLTKTLRS
+153 EITRSLRNVLF
-161 ALYTTDAPVQLSVTG
+161 ATDAPVKLDMASDG
-176 QATQQVTF
+176 SQQVTF
-184 EYANSN
+184 EFANQT
-190 LRVSKKLTFT
+190 LRVLKKITFT
-200 NGSYVLGVDSV
+200 RGSYVVGIDSKV
-211 VRLNAKPAGH
+211 WLNSKPASH
-221 YLSWSSGFGDAS
+221 YLSWDAGFGDAS
-233 VDPRLAVHRAIY
+233 VDARLAVHRAIY
-245 RTQGKIT
+245 RAQGKIK
-252 RLKDEDVGEEQELSG
+252 RLKDADVAQEQEFSG
-267 SFDFAGL
+267 SFDYAGL
-274 EDLYFAALLLPR
+274 EDLYFAALFLPGH
-286 PGEAIRRIQLS
+286 GEAIRRIQLS
-297 QNEHDASAG
+297 HNEHDSGGG

-314 AVFIDSQDSSGV
+314 AVLNDSHESPGV
-326 RVFVGPKDREVLK
+326 RLFVGPKDRDVLK
-339 KTAANL
+339 KTAASL

-359 PLFLAL
+359 PLFLVL

-373 NYGVAIVVLTL
+373 NYGVAIVALTL
-384 LINLALF
+384 LINVALF

-406 LQPQM
+406 VQPQM

-466 LSVAI
+466 LSVSI
-471 ELRHAPFILWIKD
+471 ELRHAPFFLWIKD
-484 LSAADQT
+484 LSAADHT

-517 QAKIMMAMPV
+517 QAKIMLAMPV

-546 SNVAGIL
+546 SNTAGIL

-560 YGPRPAAEVHVKR
+560 YGPRVATESPVKR